1 MCITRSI
8 LFCINVFCLPHE
20 RKYFYRDVGAII
32 LGLTAGIVILLDQLS
47 KLLIRQLL
55 YPGQSVDLLGFIRI
69 TLVKNPGAAFGI
81 LPNHQLIFLIT
92 TIIVVIFIIFYYKQL
107 KPHEG
112 AVKFALGLELGGAM
126 GNLVDRVFFGKVTDF
141 IDFRI
146 WPVFNVAD
154 IAIVVGLVI
163 LAWAVYRS
171 QDEEGKLSIKR
182 EPETEQKSN
191 SIN

>member
-1 MCITRSI
+1 MEIYY
-8 LFCINVFCLPHE
+8 
-20 RKYFYRDVGAII
+20 KDVAII
-32 LGLTAGIVILLDQLS
+32 ILCLTAGAVILLDQLS

-55 YPGQSVDLLGFIRI
+55 YTGQSIDLLGFIRI
-69 TLVKNPGAAFGI
+69 THVENPGAAFGI

-92 TIIVVIFIIFYYKQL
+92 AVVVVIFIIFYYKQL

-126 GNLVDRVFFGKVTDF
+126 GNLFDRVFFGKVTDF

-154 IAIVVGLVI
+154 IAIVTGLVI
-163 LAWAVYRS
+163 LAWAIYRS
-171 QDEEGKLSIKR
+171 QDEESKISIKR
-182 EPETEQKSN
+182 EPETGGKGN
-191 SIN
+191 